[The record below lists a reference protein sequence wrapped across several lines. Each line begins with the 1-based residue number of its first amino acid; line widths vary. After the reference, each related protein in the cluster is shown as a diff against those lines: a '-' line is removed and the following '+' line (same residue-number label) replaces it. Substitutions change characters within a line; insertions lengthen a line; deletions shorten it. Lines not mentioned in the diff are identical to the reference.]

1 MAVKALFALYPLLQ
15 GDYRAVEKA
24 LLALEESGASYRV
37 FPTHSEVS
45 GKEEEVFLTLQR
57 AFQKAAEEGALVMW
71 ALLTNACEAGDPF
84 RKEERLRR
92 FPPGEIARKAL
103 EGLKAKSVLDIGTGT
118 GVTPYRAMLPQ
129 LKHMMDTRGVDV
141 VLLFGSR
148 TEEDL
153 IYRED
158 FYAFA
163 AENPKFRFM
172 PCFSREVPAN
182 ATADARRGYVQEQL
196 AELVPNGAHDIAYL
210 CGNPNMVDASFE
222 ALKEFGLSVQHIRR
236 EKYVSSK

>member
-1 MAVKALFALYPLLQ
+1 VKALFALYPLLQ

-118 GVTPYRAMLPQ
+118 GVFA
-129 LKHMMDTRGVDV
+129 
-141 VLLFGSR
+141 
-148 TEEDL
+148 E
-153 IYRED
+153 
-158 FYAFA
+158 AFA
-163 AENPKFRFM
+163 ALGLFVVGLDPRAD
-172 PCFSREVPAN
+172 RLEVARAKVKGPVRGGAGRGPA
-182 ATADARRGYVQEQL
+182 L
-196 AELVPNGAHDIAYL
+196 P
-210 CGNPNMVDASFE
+210 
-222 ALKEFGLSVQHIRR
+222 RR
-236 EKYVSSK
+236 EL

>member
-1 MAVKALFALYPLLQ
+1 MKALFALYPLLQ

-37 FPTHSEVS
+37 FPTYSEVS

-103 EGLKAKSVLDIGTGT
+103 EGLKVKDLMTPNPIVLPPDLPVGEALALALRHKVSGFPVVAEGRIL
-118 GVTPYRAMLPQ
+118 GVVGLEGLEGANPLDPVARHLLPP
-129 LKHMMDTRGVDV
+129 
-141 VLLFGSR
+141 LLLSP
-148 TEEDL
+148 EEDAL
-153 IYRED
+153 TALERM
-158 FYAFA
+158 
-163 AENPKFRFM
+163 AE
-172 PCFSREVPAN
+172 
-182 ATADARRGYVQEQL
+182 RGY
-196 AELVPNGAHDIAYL
+196 ARALVVEGDRLLGVLSKTDLLRAFQVRL
-210 CGNPNMVDASFE
+210 
-222 ALKEFGLSVQHIRR
+222 LGLSHLDRPKGP
-236 EKYVSSK
+236 E

>member
-1 MAVKALFALYPLLQ
+1 MKALFALYPLLQ

-103 EGLKAKSVLDIGTGT
+103 EGLKVKDLMTPNPIVLPPDLPVGEALALALRLAEHRLLGEHH
-118 GVTPYRAMLPQ
+118 GEPPLLLVDEWGEELDEARRRAVLAYAQALPQ
-129 LKHMMDTRGVDV
+129 AILAGLEAPPGVPVCSVVRGV
-141 VLLFGSR
+141 VLC
-148 TEEDL
+148 
-153 IYRED
+153 
-158 FYAFA
+158 
-163 AENPKFRFM
+163 P
-172 PCFSREVPAN
+172 
-182 ATADARRGYVQEQL
+182 
-196 AELVPNGAHDIAYL
+196 GA
-210 CGNPNMVDASFE
+210 
-222 ALKEFGLSVQHIRR
+222 
-236 EKYVSSK
+236 